1 VCFAALTH
9 CFFNRLQR
17 ILQFHPGRHDQIG
30 IYIKANC
37 NFRCTYKRPSA
48 VMTNK
53 EGDLVLIDRIL
64 DGEQALYATLID
76 RYKSYTFTI
85 ALKILQNRPE
95 AEEASQDAFI
105 KAYHHLAGFNR
116 QSKFSTWLYRIAF
129 NTAISYKRKHRYK
142 FQSIENTVIEYHQE
156 AEGMLEKTDR
166 QRYLNLAMSKLNEAD
181 RTALTLFYMQE
192 FSLEEISEI
201 MSMQANTIKVRIH
214 RARQRVAEE
223 LKNILQKEALTL

>member
-1 VCFAALTH
+1 L
-9 CFFNRLQR
+9 
-17 ILQFHPGRHDQIG
+17 G
-30 IYIKANC
+30 
-37 NFRCTYKRPSA
+37 RPST
-48 VMTNK
+48 VMTNDA
-53 EGDLVLIDRIL
+53 DLQLIDRIL
-64 DGEQALYATLID
+64 AGEQNLYASLVD
-76 RYKSYTFTI
+76 RYKSYTYTI

-95 AEEASQDAFI
+95 AEEAAQDAFV

-129 NTAISYKRKHRYK
+129 NTAISYKRKHRYQ

-156 AEGMLEKTDR
+156 GEGLLEKTDR
-166 QRYLNLAMSKLNEAD
+166 KKYLNQAMAKLNESD

-214 RARQRVAEE
+214 RARQRVADE
-223 LKNILQKEALTL
+223 LKIILNKEALTL